1 MESVEEV
8 MEHADDQ
15 PQAARFAFAEPT
27 SELGRALVELLGQ
40 EKVCDADDVRETH
53 ASDKWYAKARPEV
66 VVFAESTEAQ
76 LVLMLIYLA
85 MYNWLYRRLVR
96 FNSPALMR
104 FR

>member
-1 MESVEEV
+1 MG
-8 MEHADDQ
+8 HADDQ

-66 VVFAESTEAQ
+66 VVFAESTEDVAK
-76 LVLMLIYLA
+76 VMEYAHKHRIPVTTRGA
-85 MYNWLYRRLVR
+85 GHG
-96 FNSPALMR
+96 
-104 FR
+104 